1 MNNENNTHEK
11 PFPFWKFMILM
22 FAGLIALTSVVVGV
36 PYLLMK

>member
-1 MNNENNTHEK
+1 MNNEIKNEK